1 MLMTHFS
8 IDVILDVVCV
18 IIKGEVLWL
27 QSQQGKRKLQEKV
40 IQNQASTSLNSE
52 ILILVMFAV
61 CVLMLL
67 SNFGVIGIAG
77 SAISSVLFGFS
88 E

>member
-1 MLMTHFS
+1 MAAKST
-8 IDVILDVVCV
+8 
-18 IIKGEVLWL
+18 
-27 QSQQGKRKLQEKV
+27 RKKKTTRKKSSKIRQV
-40 IQNQASTSLNSE
+40 HPLNSE

-61 CVLMLL
+61 CVLDAFKQFWSHRYLP
-67 SNFGVIGIAG
+67 G

>member
-1 MLMTHFS
+1 MTHFS

-40 IQNQASTSLNSE
+40 IQKSGKYIPEQ
-52 ILILVMFAV
+52 
-61 CVLMLL
+61 
-67 SNFGVIGIAG
+67 
-77 SAISSVLFGFS
+77 
-88 E
+88 